1 MKKELMVTSEKKFGD
16 LMADLKE
23 AMSGD
28 RNFLPLERKKGYL
41 MTFWPFKK
49 QVWWSLETIEKCL
62 ETFHL

>member
-1 MKKELMVTSEKKFGD
+1 MVTSEKKFGD

-41 MTFWPFKK
+41 MTF
-49 QVWWSLETIEKCL
+49 
-62 ETFHL
+62 